1 MVERSIKGVKCHAI
15 HQDAKSNEKYMKDY
29 NEDKESSYL
38 QYWNVNNLH
47 GLVMSQTL
55 PADGFLLGWKYTSI
69 K

>member
-1 MVERSIKGVKCHAI
+1 MVERSVKGGKCHAI

-55 PADGFLLGWKYTSI
+55 PADGFLLG
-69 K
+69 